1 MHISECPLE
10 SCSFYS
16 PSTPAVPLIPWEA
29 EHSSRYFQIWSVLTR
44 NSTVVQQAEV
54 QKCSDLVNSEDR
66 PNPEQFVLF
75 GASLAVAALRMHGLE
90 CGMCV
95 C

>member
-1 MHISECPLE
+1 M
-10 SCSFYS
+10 
-16 PSTPAVPLIPWEA
+16 
-29 EHSSRYFQIWSVLTR
+29 LTR

-66 PNPEQFVLF
+66 PNPGQSVLF

-90 CGMCV
+90 CGMCI